1 MIDEVWR
8 DVKGFEGFYKISN
21 FGNLKSIKRTVRNTD
36 GTRVVP
42 ETIMKF
48 TVRSGYYNVVLR
60 KHGKRFSR
68 QIHRLVAEAF
78 IPNPQ
83 GFPVVNHKDCN
94 RKNNIVDNLE
104 WCTQAHNVKWS
115 KENMQ
120 KPKKETHSASGEK
133 YIYLR
138 NGRFRVCFRQFGI
151 EKTFC
156 KIKDAIAFRNEVI
169 DSERQYFEK

>member
-1 MIDEVWR
+1 MGDEVWR

-21 FGNLKSIKRTVRNTD
+21 FGNLKSIKRIVRNTE

-60 KHGKRFSR
+60 KYGKRFSR
-68 QIHRLVAEAF
+68 QLHRLVAEAF

-83 GFPVVNHKDCN
+83 GFPVVNHKDCD

-115 KENMQ
+115 AHKMR
-120 KPKKETHSASGEK
+120 KPKEHTLSSCGEK
-133 YIYLR
+133 YISSRSGNY
-138 NGRFRVCFRQFGI
+138 RVCIRQFGI
-151 EKTFC
+151 DKTF
-156 KIKDAIAFRNEVI
+156 KTITEAVTFRNEVI
-169 DSERQYFEK
+169 KSENEYFEK